1 MLTASQSFKLY
12 QIVQRY
18 FNKEEDAQAFVSE
31 IESVIETR
39 LSAEKDRLATKED
52 LVATKA
58 DLAREIGGLRAEMK
72 EQKFD
77 MIKWMFIFCI
87 GQIAAT
93 LSIIL
98 LAVKK

>member
-1 MLTASQSFKLY
+1 MLTAGQSFKLY

-39 LSAEKDRLATKED
+39 FSVEKDRLATKED
-52 LVATKA
+52 LLATKE
-58 DLAREIGGLRAEMK
+58 DLTREISGLKVEMK
-72 EQKFD
+72 EQKSD
-77 MIKWMFIFCI
+77 MIKWMFIFWI

-93 LSIIL
+93 LSIIFPM
-98 LAVKK
+98 A

>member
-39 LSAEKDRLATKED
+39 FSVEKDRLATKED
-52 LVATKA
+52 L
-58 DLAREIGGLRAEMK
+58 AREIGSLKAEMK
-72 EQKFD
+72 EQKSD
-77 MIKWMFIFCI
+77 IIKWMFIF
-87 GQIAAT
+87 
-93 LSIIL
+93 
-98 LAVKK
+98 